1 MRVRALKDCFVDSC
15 LRKAGQ
21 EFEVADDRAISSD
34 VLMSLEDE
42 APVDKPVAKVAKKA
56 AKKAKKAPETTEES

>member
-1 MRVRALKDCFVDSC
+1 MLVRALKTCFFGNC
-15 LRKAGQ
+15 LRQAGA
-21 EFEVADDRAISSD
+21 EFEYDAGEGELPS
-34 VLMSLEDE
+34 VLEAVEDE

>member
-1 MRVRALKDCFVDSC
+1 M
-15 LRKAGQ
+15 
-21 EFEVADDRAISSD
+21 ADDRAISSD